1 MSVSM
6 FYGKNEP
13 AAIVA
18 IKHRRAPLAPRTLI
32 PQTIIT
38 QHRCLLFITMNGH
51 PAFFT
56 NQTTYEWCFAPTRSA
71 EAKITFYKIA
81 ASHASG
87 RKKELK
93 RRLKLVEHGP
103 IVSCMSS
110 VPQMTDRIALTRQR
124 RRAQDRESLF
134 LQTAAL
140 EEVQDRLTL
149 VNKAFTKVA
158 IVTPFPEIWERLAPN
173 AHLVPDEETLSLE
186 EAGHD
191 LVIHAL
197 CLHWTND
204 PVGQI
209 IQCRR
214 ALENNGLFMCVTF
227 GGQTLHELRA
237 SLAEAETE
245 IRGGMSP
252 RVAPMAEIRD
262 LGAVLQRGGL
272 ALPVV
277 DTVPLRVTYETPWHL
292 YRELRDMGESN
303 ALTHRARHFS
313 RRDVFIRASE
323 IYTHSFMDA
332 GRIPATFELLFLT
345 GWAPDESQ
353 PKPLRPGSAQQKLA
367 DALGV
372 AEQPLKD

>member
-1 MSVSM
+1 M
-6 FYGKNEP
+6 
-13 AAIVA
+13 
-18 IKHRRAPLAPRTLI
+18 
-32 PQTIIT
+32 
-38 QHRCLLFITMNGH
+38 
-51 PAFFT
+51 
-56 NQTTYEWCFAPTRSA
+56 
-71 EAKITFYKIA
+71 
-81 ASHASG
+81 
-87 RKKELK
+87 
-93 RRLKLVEHGP
+93 
-103 IVSCMSS
+103 
-110 VPQMTDRIALTRQR
+110 
-124 RRAQDRESLF
+124 ESLF

-173 AHLVPDEETLSLE
+173 ARLVPDDETLDLEETS
-186 EAGHD
+186 HD

-197 CLHWTND
+197 CLHWAND

-214 ALENNGLFMCVTF
+214 ALENDGLFMCVTF

-245 IRGGMSP
+245 IRGGLSP
-252 RVAPMAEIRD
+252 RVVPMAEIRD
-262 LGAVLQRGGL
+262 LGALLQRSGF

-277 DTVPLRVTYETPWHL
+277 DTVPLKATYETPWHL
-292 YRELRDMGESN
+292 YRDLRDMGESN
-303 ALTHRARHFS
+303 ALAHRARHFS
-313 RRDVFIRASE
+313 RREVFMRASE
-323 IYTHSFMDA
+323 IYTRAYMDN